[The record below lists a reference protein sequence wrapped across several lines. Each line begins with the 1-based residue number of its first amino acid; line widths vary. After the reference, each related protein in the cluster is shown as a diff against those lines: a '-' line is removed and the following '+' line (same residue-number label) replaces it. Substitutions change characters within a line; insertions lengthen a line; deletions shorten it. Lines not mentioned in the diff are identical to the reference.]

1 MIIFYHR
8 ISHSSTK
15 RYCDC
20 SAVCYVYI
28 YTHTYVY
35 MYTSYGF
42 SSIHVCMWELDYKE
56 SWAPKNWCFQTV
68 VLEKN
73 LESPLESK
81 EIKLVNAKGN
91 QPWIFIGRTDEAE
104 DPIFWPPDAKSWLT
118 GKDSDAGNDWGQKEK
133 GVTEDE
139 MVGWHHRLNGHRFEQ
154 TPGASEGH
162 RSLVCWNP
170 WGHKGLDMT

>member
-15 RYCDC
+15 HYCNC

-42 SSIHVCMWELDYKE
+42 SSIHVYMWELDYKE
-56 SWAPKNWCFQTV
+56 SWAPKNWWFQTV

-81 EIKLVNAKGN
+81 EINLVNAKGN
-91 QPWIFIGRTDEAE
+91 QPWIFIG
-104 DPIFWPPDAKSWLT
+104 
-118 GKDSDAGNDWGQKEK
+118 
-133 GVTEDE
+133 V
-139 MVGWHHRLNGHRFEQ
+139 
-154 TPGASEGH
+154 ASEGH
-162 RSLVCWNP
+162 GSLVCWNP
-170 WGHKGLDMT
+170 WDHKGLDMT